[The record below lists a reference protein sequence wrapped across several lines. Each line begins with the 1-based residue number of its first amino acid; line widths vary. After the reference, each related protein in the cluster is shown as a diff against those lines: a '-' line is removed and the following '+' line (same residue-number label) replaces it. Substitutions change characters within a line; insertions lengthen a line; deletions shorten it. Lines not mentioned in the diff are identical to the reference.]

1 MLSRKTEDVRIV
13 TQSPLI
19 TSTVKTNKN
28 VTNINISS
36 QPTANANNVNNDLQ
50 VFQKGPQVTALVAN
64 LPGLEVSKE
73 THTNLPIRSKS
84 SMSNV
89 SNTHIPAPSLQME
102 QHSCHKSHRHRHRT
116 SKSGNGHHLSSST
129 QYLDQGDIR
138 YKKHLIQR
146 EKDYSSETNS
156 AIEQPIRQYK
166 LHDYYNN
173 KEINSETNLM
183 DQSYKKATKI
193 VQELTKNKEANLYEK
208 HKQKCITASE
218 KYNGELLK
226 HYNARK
232 SSSVLDF
239 RSQTDINNTKYND
252 SKSVERLDVVDMNET
267 NHGNNNRR
275 LYKKLHDS
283 RSVKSLDFDSDCNSA
298 SIKNI
303 CTQKNVDYTSEP
315 IDNNN
320 VNSNNNCNNNNNNHI
335 SNNKRN
341 HYHHL
346 YEANKP
352 RPTPPKKPI
361 RLSLQR
367 AQSLQSVETPPVTP
381 GGSPNRNESRKII
394 KRNYKMLDGM
404 VTLQEKN
411 EQQLT
416 NGNHHHT
423 QNGHSNNNNNKYD
436 YKHHH
441 HHEKS
446 AQMKWTN
453 FSQIKQRE
461 TIMQENS
468 NWC

>member
-1 MLSRKTEDVRIV
+1 MSELLSRKNEDVRVV
-13 TQSPLI
+13 TQSPVI
-19 TSTVKTNKN
+19 TSTVKTNQN
-28 VTNINISS
+28 ITNINISS
-36 QPTANANNVNNDLQ
+36 QPITNSNNVNDLQ

-73 THTNLPIRSKS
+73 THTSLPIRSRS

-102 QHSCHKSHRHRHRT
+102 HSCHKNHRHRHRM
-116 SKSGNGHHLSSST
+116 SKSSNGHHLSSST
-129 QYLDQGDIR
+129 QYLDQSDIR
-138 YKKHLIQR
+138 YKKHHIQR

-173 KEINSETNLM
+173 KDTNSETNLM

-193 VQELTKNKEANLYEK
+193 VQELTKSKECSMYEK

-218 KYNGELLK
+218 KYNSELLK

-239 RSQTDINNTKYND
+239 RSQADINTKYND
-252 SKSVERLDVVDMNET
+252 SKSVERLDVVELNEN
-267 NHGNNNRR
+267 NHNNNNRR

-283 RSVKSLDFDSDCNSA
+283 RSVKSLDFDSDCNST
-298 SIKNI
+298 SVKNV
-303 CTQKNVDYTSEP
+303 CSQKNLDYTSEP
-315 IDNNN
+315 IENNN
-320 VNSNNNCNNNNNNHI
+320 NNSNNN
-335 SNNKRN
+335 SKRN

-346 YEANKP
+346 YESNKP

-381 GGSPNRNESRKII
+381 GGSPTRNDSRKIL
-394 KRNYKMLDGM
+394 KRNYKIDGM
-404 VTLQEKN
+404 VALQEKN
-411 EQQLT
+411 EHLS
-416 NGNHHHT
+416 NGHHH
-423 QNGHSNNNNNKYD
+423 NGHAKYD
-436 YKHHH
+436 YN

-446 AQMKWTN
+446 SHMKWTN
-453 FSQIKQRE
+453 FSQLKQRE
-461 TIMQENS
+461 NIIQENS